1 MPDDDEIGSPLPSM
15 INKLFSESSM
25 RNFSNFGQFKQ
36 IGGSLSIP
44 LPIVNSLS
52 DLHSPIILLLTSF
65 TLFGIL
71 KDTSLLH

>member
-1 MPDDDEIGSPLPSM
+1 
-15 INKLFSESSM
+15 M
-25 RNFSNFGQFKQ
+25 RNCSNFGQFKQ

-52 DLHSPIILLLTSF
+52 DLHSPIISFSISF

-71 KDTSLLH
+71 KDTSLLQLKYL